1 MKRILF
7 FLSILT
13 VTAAVFAQSVISPV
27 PQQIQVAASATM
39 PQSIKFVLKKGS
51 KLPSAT
57 QAFIARSFKMDES
70 GIPLYVGSRK
80 DNAVS
85 KVRKLIP
92 QHEEGYYLQFDGTA
106 AYVAGYDEA
115 GTFYGLQTLQQ
126 IVSSPHPQAVTVT
139 DFPDM
144 PNRGVIEGYYGN
156 PYSMQDRYRLFEFMG
171 KNKMNIY
178 VYGPKDDPYHRSH
191 WREDYPQKEADNLR
205 ALVENAQKN
214 FVKFVWAIHPGGD
227 IKWNLEDSLAIVRKC
242 ESVYRLGVRNF
253 CVFFD
258 DIWGEGAKAEK
269 QAALLN
275 YIHKEFVEKHRDVE
289 PLIMCPTQYNKGW
302 SHGDYLKVLGE
313 QMHPSVR
320 IMWTGNTVVD
330 MIDRKDME
338 WINAQI
344 GRKAFV
350 WLNYP
355 VTDYC
360 IDHLLMGKTYGN
372 ENVADQVSGFCSN
385 PMEYCEA
392 SKVSLFSLADF
403 WWNPTHYDAE
413 ASWLLAM
420 KRLQPRHAKA
430 FRIFCEN
437 NVDLGKTGHGLRREG
452 ESPAFVEHLQKGDRA
467 GLLATYNDM
476 LWAADELLS
485 DPSDDPLLAEI
496 RPWVEVMRC
505 VAQRGIA
512 AHNMVEALQRNDSI
526 AYVDAYKTY
535 DAAYQEQRTVRSRD
549 FKGSIKVASPV
560 VATNFVEPF
569 LRTVIKTAQNE
580 YLKTHTYGS
589 AFFQKQ
595 EVADG
600 RYFVKLNGKYLTDP
614 NYSQPNIAVALRTDR
629 DTINPQSQEW
639 YVTFDTDTER
649 YKLVNVQSNRYL
661 NEVGRFGTN
670 PYSPHWNTYVFKREK
685 SGKYSIQ
692 NAENAGTKFWTET
705 ADGNGLGYAAKPDAR
720 FELVPIN

>member
-1 MKRILF
+1 MRKQFISL
-7 FLSILT
+7 LL
-13 VTAAVFAQSVISPV
+13 AVFAVAVYAQPVISPV
-27 PQQIQVAASATM
+27 PQEIRVNSGAPL
-39 PQSIKFVLKKGS
+39 PQTISFSLKKTKALS
-51 KLPSAT
+51 PAMLEFVKT
-57 QAFIARSFKMDES
+57 SFRISDS

-80 DNAVS
+80 DKAVS
-85 KVRKLIP
+85 KVRKSIP
-92 QHEEGYYLQFDGTA
+92 QHEEGYYLQFDGRA
-106 AYVAGYDEA
+106 AYVAGYDED
-115 GTFYGLQTLQQ
+115 GVFYGLQTLLQ
-126 IVSSPHPQAVTVT
+126 VVGAEHPQAVTVT
-139 DFPDM
+139 DFPEM

-156 PYSMQDRYRLFEFMG
+156 PYSHQDRLRLFDFMG
-171 KNKMNIY
+171 QNKMNVF

-191 WREDYPQKEADNLR
+191 WREDYPERDGALMRSLVDR
-205 ALVENAQKN
+205 ANKN
-214 FVKFVWAIHPGGD
+214 RVKFVWAIHPGGD

-242 ESVYRLGVRNF
+242 ETVYRLGVRNF

-258 DIWGEGAKAEK
+258 DIWGEGAKGEK

-275 YIHKEFVEKHRDVE
+275 YIHKEFVEKHKDVE

-392 SKVSLFSLADF
+392 SKVSLFSLADY
-403 WWNPTHYDAE
+403 WWNPDMYNDE
-413 ASWLLAM
+413 ASWQLAIR
-420 KRLQPRHAKA
+420 RLQPHHAKA
-430 FRIFCEN
+430 FRVFCEN

-452 ESPAFVEHLQKGDRA
+452 ESPAFIKYLEKGDRL
-467 GLLATYNDM
+467 GLLATYQEM
-476 LWAADELLS
+476 LTAAEELLS
-485 DPSDDPLLAEI
+485 ASDDAMLQEI
-496 RPWVEVMRC
+496 RPWVEVMKC

-512 AHNMVEALQRNDSI
+512 AHKMGDAMVQNDSI
-526 AYVDAYKTY
+526 AFINEYKAYEK
-535 DAAYQEQRTVRSRD
+535 AYQQQRKIRSRD
-549 FKGSIKVASPV
+549 FEGSIKVATPV

-569 LRTVIKTAQNE
+569 LRMYVKQLQSK
-580 YLKTHTYGS
+580 YLASHTYG
-589 AFFQKQ
+589 AEVFPKQ

-600 RYFVKLNGKYLTDP
+600 RYFVKLNGIYLTDP
-614 NYSQPNIAVALRTDR
+614 NYSQPNVAAVLVTYR
-629 DTINPQSQEW
+629 DTINPQSQEFH
-639 YVTFDTDTER
+639 VTMDTDTER

-661 NEVGRFGTN
+661 NEIGRFGTN
-670 PYSPHWNTYVFKREK
+670 PYSPHWNTYVLKRQP
-685 SGKYSIQ
+685 SGKFTIQ
-692 NAENAGTKFWTET
+692 NAESAGTKYWTET
-705 ADGNGLGYAAKPDAR
+705 PDGKGLGYSTEPDAR
-720 FELVPIN
+720 FELIPIN